1 MLAFVAAAFFAIAFI
16 IRVTET
22 STDVIFSPTSLMLV
36 GLAFLAA
43 HSAGVGA
50 GWSTRRSSGRGS
62 STRGNS
68 SRRSASRR

>member
-1 MLAFVAAAFFAIAFI
+1 MLAFVAAALFAIAFI

-43 HSAGVGA
+43 HSAGLGS
-50 GWSTRRSSGRGS
+50 GWSTRRSS
-62 STRGNS
+62 TRGNS
-68 SRRSASRR
+68 TRRSGSRR